1 MNISNTSVF
10 KCWVTAAAVMV
21 WAATFSPAIS
31 LGQVTKSAEP
41 ASSAKSPAPQSLDTP
56 APSTKSDAKG
66 ETPSTGQPPLKPLPN
81 DAGSK
86 TASDGKSGAAASKDA
101 APIVKES
108 KPENRTV
115 RTTPAAGDA
124 TQDGAQ
130 PHATALPAGKSQPS
144 AAAKAVQQTGLQDE
158 ANAWSPWILA
168 LTILALFVLP
178 VMAGNYLARVW
189 RMPDHG
195 WKFSIVLGTLAASI
209 LICVFGNFKFGPDLA
224 GGITLVYEVE
234 EALPDKSQPKNAA
247 GEAQKAE
254 GREFMNKLIGALK
267 KRIDPDGTKEIS
279 IREYGSSAVEIII
292 PQVGQDEMDT
302 VKQKLLKIGQ
312 LEFRI
317 TADQTIP

>member
-1 MNISNTSVF
+1 MKISNTSVF
-10 KCWVTAAAVMV
+10 KNWVLVAAVVAWAAAL
-21 WAATFSPAIS
+21 SPDLS

-41 ASSAKSPAPQSLDTP
+41 ASSAKSPPAQSLDTP
-56 APSTKSDAKG
+56 APSVKPAERG
-66 ETPSTGQPPLKPLPN
+66 ERPISEQPPLKPLPT
-81 DAGSK
+81 DAANK
-86 TASDGKSGAAASKDA
+86 KDA
-101 APIVKES
+101 SGKDSTPVVKS
-108 KPENRTV
+108 VLPENKTV
-115 RTTPAAGDA
+115 RTTPASGDA

-144 AAAKAVQQTGLQDE
+144 AVTQAIQKTELQDE
-158 ANAWSPWILA
+158 ASAWSPWILA

-178 VMAGNYLARVW
+178 IMAGNYLSRVW

-209 LICVFGNFKFGPDLA
+209 LICLFGNFKFGPDLA

-234 EALPDKSQPKNAA
+234 ETLPDKSQPKNAT